1 MRSSHK
7 TGDYPD
13 LLAGALMIGLGGLGL
28 WAARDLTFG
37 TAARMGAGYLPDVTC
52 GFLIL
57 IGAVVVGKALSKNLL
72 TTGHWN
78 VKPLLVLSIAVVG
91 FAILAENFG
100 FVISSAWLLVTAS
113 LADRE
118 SRWREVVTSTLILT
132 VAGALVFV
140 WGLGVK
146 LSILPF

>member
-1 MRSSHK
+1 MRSSGK

-13 LLAGALMIGLGGLGL
+13 LLAGALMIGLGGLGF

-37 TAARMGAGYLPDVTC
+37 TTAHMGAGYLPDITC
-52 GFLIL
+52 ALLIL

-91 FAILAENFG
+91 FAILAESLG
-100 FVISSAWLLVTAS
+100 FVISSIWLLVIAS

-118 SRWREVVTSTLILT
+118 SRWREVAASTLILT
-132 VAGALVFV
+132 IVGALVFV

-146 LSILPF
+146 LPILPF